1 MARTTGGLRRQSPPP
16 PQSPGLCVSMCVSA
30 RFSPPARPTLSDSS
44 SDTDSFYGAIERPV
58 DISLSPHPTDSEGE
72 MRPVGPARSTLR
84 LAAAWEGGVAD
95 WPACSAPWVFSGCL
109 GVLGPGSPSWSL
121 PP

>member
-1 MARTTGGLRRQSPPP
+1 MVRTTVGLRRQSPPAP
-16 PQSPGLCVSMCVSA
+16 VSCSVCVHVCECPVLT
-30 RFSPPARPTLSDSS
+30 ARPTLSDSS

-72 MRPVGPARSTLR
+72 MRTVGPARAPLR
-84 LAAAWEGGVAD
+84 LAAAQEGGVAD
-95 WPACSAPWVFSGCL
+95 WPACSAPWVSSGCL
-109 GVLGPGSPSWSL
+109 GVTGLGSPSWPL

>member
-1 MARTTGGLRRQSPPP
+1 MWEGPCPVLTAR
-16 PQSPGLCVSMCVSA
+16 
-30 RFSPPARPTLSDSS
+30 PPALPALSDSS

-72 MRPVGPARSTLR
+72 MRPVCRAYAPVQ
-84 LAAAWEGGVAD
+84 LAAAQGGGVAD
-95 WPACSAPWVFSGCL
+95 WPACSAPWVFSGSL
-109 GVLGPGSPSWSL
+109 GVLGPGSTSWPL